1 MTLKGL
7 LLLILS
13 CTLIAAGAQSKTK
26 RYNLRGVVVETKPA
40 TDEIVVQQPAIPGF
54 MPAMTMP
61 YTVKD
66 PNALR
71 DLMPGDAIT
80 AVVVSADDGKT
91 YWLENIRITAKSFRS
106 DTKPPESHRLNIGD
120 PVPNLALVN
129 QDGRRIR
136 LTDFRGKALLITFIY
151 TRCPLPNFCPLLS
164 SQFSKIHDDLMKEP
178 EVYQRTHLLTI
189 SFDPRYDT
197 PRVLR
202 KYGLAY
208 LDNDKWGFGYWDF
221 ASANPEDL
229 SKLASAFGLEYSEA
243 DNQISH
249 TMVIALVGRDGTI
262 AQYWGAQW
270 TTAELE
276 QALRRQAS
284 TETPSKS
291 VPRKGAG
298 T

>member
-1 MTLKGL
+1 MSLKRL

-13 CTLIAAGAQSKTK
+13 CTLIAASAQSKTR

-40 TDEIVVQQPAIPGF
+40 TNEVVVQHAAIPGL

-66 PNALR
+66 PNALGE
-71 DLMPGDAIT
+71 LMPGDAIT
-80 AVVVSADDGKT
+80 AVLVSTDNGKT
-91 YWLENIRITAKSFRS
+91 SWLEDVRITDKSGRKNAE
-106 DTKPPESHRLNIGD
+106 TPKTRRLAIGD
-120 PVPNLALVN
+120 PVPDLALVN
-129 QDGRRIR
+129 QDGRHIR

-178 EVYQRTHLLTI
+178 DVYKRTHLVTI

-208 LDNDKWGFGYWDF
+208 LDNDKSGFEQWDF
-221 ASANPEDL
+221 ASTNPGDL
-229 SKLASAFGLEYSEA
+229 RKLAYAFGLEYSEA

-249 TMVIALVGRDGTI
+249 TMVIALVARDGTI

-276 QALRRQAS
+276 RALRQQAS
-284 TETPSKS
+284 
-291 VPRKGAG
+291 AG
-298 T
+298 TP

>member
-1 MTLKGL
+1 MTWKGF

-13 CTLIAAGAQSKTK
+13 CNLLATSAQSETR
-26 RYNLRGVVVETKPA
+26 RYNLRGVVVTTKPA
-40 TDEIVVQQPAIPGF
+40 TNEVTVTHPAIPGF

-61 YTVKD
+61 FAVKD

-80 AVVVSADDGKT
+80 AVVVSVDNGKT
-91 YWLENIRITAKSFRS
+91 YWLENIRITAHSARR
-106 DTKPPESHRLNIGD
+106 DVKPPEIHRLNVGD
-120 PVPNLALVN
+120 PVPALALLN
-129 QDGRRIR
+129 QDGKRIR

-164 SQFSKIHDDLMKEP
+164 SQFSRIRNDLMKEP
-178 EVYQRTHLLTI
+178 AIYQRTHLMTI

-197 PRVLR
+197 PPVLR

-208 LDNDKWGFGYWDF
+208 LDNDKSGFEYWDF
-221 ASANPEDL
+221 TSTNPDDL
-229 SKLASAFGLEYSEA
+229 SKLASAFGLEYFEA

-262 AQYWGAQW
+262 AQYWGNQW
-270 TTAELE
+270 TTPELE

-284 TETPSKS
+284 AEAPSKAVS
-291 VPRKGAG
+291 RKRAG
-298 T
+298 R

>member
-1 MTLKGL
+1 MSLKRL

-13 CTLIAAGAQSKTK
+13 CALIAASAQSKTR

-40 TDEIVVQQPAIPGF
+40 TNEVVVQHAAIPGL

-66 PNALR
+66 PNALGE
-71 DLMPGDAIT
+71 LMPGDAIT
-80 AVVVSADDGKT
+80 AVLVSTDNGKT
-91 YWLENIRITAKSFRS
+91 YWLEDVRITDKSGRKNAE
-106 DTKPPESHRLNIGD
+106 TPKTRRLAIGD
-120 PVPNLALVN
+120 PVPDLALVN
-129 QDGRRIR
+129 QDGRHIR

-178 EVYQRTHLLTI
+178 DVYKRTHLVTI

-208 LDNDKWGFGYWDF
+208 LDNDKSGFEQWDF
-221 ASANPEDL
+221 ASTNPGDL
-229 SKLASAFGLEYSEA
+229 RKLAYAFGLEYSEA

-249 TMVIALVGRDGTI
+249 TMVIALVARDGTI

-276 QALRRQAS
+276 RALRQRAS
-284 TETPSKS
+284 
-291 VPRKGAG
+291 AG
-298 T
+298 TP